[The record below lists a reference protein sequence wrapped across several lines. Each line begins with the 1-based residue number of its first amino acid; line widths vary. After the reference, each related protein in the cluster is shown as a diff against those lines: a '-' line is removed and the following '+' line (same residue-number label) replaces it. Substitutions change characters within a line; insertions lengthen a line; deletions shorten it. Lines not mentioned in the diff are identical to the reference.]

1 MKIYKV
7 HLDLSLVIGRLR
19 EFKLKEYN
27 SAFPIVFVEAKSPDD
42 ACFKSVYILI
52 QGILRQDSSIETRLL
67 CRNIKEDIRI
77 IKASCQ

>member
-7 HLDLSLVIGRLR
+7 HLDLSMVIGRLR
-19 EFKLKEYN
+19 QFQLKEYN
-27 SAFPIVFVEAKSPDD
+27 SEFPIVFVEAKSPDD

-67 CRNIKEDIRI
+67 CRNLKDDIRI